1 MKRKNNSFYIDYSDR
16 NKYFKLS
23 PMFEIFKNFKP
34 NELKLKPTDRNRNLN
49 ELINQR
55 KKDFVKIYK
64 KTILFEEKNFSNA
77 PTPSKN
83 KKLKK
88 NNYSPSNNYANLLK
102 KKNYFNFTENI
113 NSKKQNKF
121 NEIKIKKNI
130 NSTSFLNN
138 DNKNINN
145 IKNNKNFLINFYNQ
159 ISNSYYLQRKFNDA
173 LKYNEIVFQIDNKNK
188 KAFLLLI
195 NILYDLNEID
205 KCLLIQDKII
215 NIFKKPK
222 DIEMFKNIFYKINMK
237 QLENNKMEIMENNY
251 KMEKKIIDFF
261 NNDIIKWSLA
271 ISGIILSGFLIK
283 KILKK

>member
-121 NEIKIKKNI
+121 NEIKIKKI
-130 NSTSFLNN
+130 TNSTSFLNN
-138 DNKNINN
+138 ENKNINN
-145 IKNNKNFLINFYNQ
+145 IKKNKDENKFIIKKNNNNNKN
-159 ISNSYYLQRKFNDA
+159 
-173 LKYNEIVFQIDNKNK
+173 KNK
-188 KAFLLLI
+188 
-195 NILYDLNEID
+195 
-205 KCLLIQDKII
+205 
-215 NIFKKPK
+215 
-222 DIEMFKNIFYKINMK
+222 
-237 QLENNKMEIMENNY
+237 
-251 KMEKKIIDFF
+251 
-261 NNDIIKWSLA
+261 
-271 ISGIILSGFLIK
+271 
-283 KILKK
+283 

>member
-1 MKRKNNSFYIDYSDR
+1 MESNINSFNSYKSFNGNNSNNEIN
-16 NKYFKLS
+16 NKFSNSFKKHNKK
-23 PMFEIFKNFKP
+23 EIFKKSFNNSDKKV
-34 NELKLKPTDRNRNLN
+34 NHNTNLN
-49 ELINQR
+49 
-55 KKDFVKIYK
+55 KKNIVK
-64 KTILFEEKNFSNA
+64 EKNFQQ
-77 PTPSKN
+77 
-83 KKLKK
+83 KLDEALQFD
-88 NNYSPSNNYANLLK
+88 NEYN
-102 KKNYFNFTENI
+102 
-113 NSKKQNKF
+113 F
-121 NEIKIKKNI
+121 NESFNLYNNI
-130 NSTSFLNN
+130 LESI
-138 DNKNINN
+138 NKNINN
-145 IKNNKNFLINFYNQ
+145 IKNNKTFLINFYNQ
-159 ISNSYYLQRKFNDA
+159 ISNSFYLQRKFNDA

-215 NIFKKPK
+215 NLFKKPK